1 MAKASGKEAIRLWFE
16 FLKRAY
22 QAEHFKINATYYQPW
37 GDVKNTKF
45 ETWWKTNADHLFP
58 NRKVEITKRYL
69 SDAAVV
75 NVSIPIVLTPTE
87 AAAQLRKLLI
97 EHYDAI
103 DHKPKPQRMFTLTE
117 GAEVKVS
124 ALRAYLATYDANQ
137 KLIAHGQM
145 TRVPAKLL
153 LEEVRRFY
161 LARTHRWQHTKR
173 KVEVLP
179 MALAGAVTYEATT
192 DTVSSSSDDVSAERA
207 VRRYLA
213 IANNLVE
220 AAARG
225 DFPSNDYSILTKTG
239 S

>member
-22 QAEHFKINATYYQPW
+22 QAEHIKINASYYQPW

-45 ETWWKTNADHLFP
+45 ETWWKANADHLFP

-97 EHYDAI
+97 EHYEAI

-117 GAEVKVS
+117 GAEIKVS

-137 KLIAHGQM
+137 KLMAHGKM

-239 S
+239 G

>member
-1 MAKASGKEAIRLWFE
+1 
-16 FLKRAY
+16 
-22 QAEHFKINATYYQPW
+22 
-37 GDVKNTKF
+37 
-45 ETWWKTNADHLFP
+45 
-58 NRKVEITKRYL
+58 VEITKRYL

-97 EHYDAI
+97 EHYEAI

-117 GAEVKVS
+117 GAEIKVS

-137 KLIAHGQM
+137 KLMAHGQM

>member
-22 QAEHFKINATYYQPW
+22 QAEHFKINASYYQPW

-45 ETWWKTNADHLFP
+45 ETWWKANADHLFP

-97 EHYDAI
+97 EHYEAI

-179 MALAGAVTYEATT
+179 MALAGDVTYEATT

-225 DFPSNDYSILTKTG
+225 DFPGNDYSNLTKT
-239 S
+239 SN

>member
-22 QAEHFKINATYYQPW
+22 QAEHIKINADYYQPW

-45 ETWWKTNADHLFP
+45 ETWWKANADHLFP

-97 EHYDAI
+97 EHYEAI

-117 GAEVKVS
+117 GAEIKVS